1 MALLGMLAHL
11 KILRQGGWHLVSSSC
26 WFEVSEEELEGAN
39 QHTAELVVNSEQWE
53 GEQQLLYSDA
63 LH

>member
-1 MALLGMLAHL
+1 MAVAEVLVQL
-11 KILRQGGWHLVSSSC
+11 KISRQGWHLVSSSC
-26 WFEVSEEELEGAN
+26 WFEGSEEELGGAN
-39 QHTAELVVNSEQWE
+39 QHTAELVVNSEQWV